1 VELAECAGLAM
12 VRPPDRDP
20 ERTGTAG
27 VGSVLDLALDRL
39 RAECDDQ
46 RPMEVFLAL
55 GGSGTV
61 DGGIGALRAMG
72 VEIVGPEGHP
82 DRPLLGRDLAAVR
95 DLRVPPA
102 ILARWAGVR
111 IRVLADVR
119 NPLSGPTGA
128 ARIFGPQKGA
138 SPAAV
143 ERLEHGLAHWGALLA
158 DRFGVDPD
166 LSGAGAAGGVG
177 IALAATLGA
186 TIEPGFDVV
195 ASLLGLDAA
204 IGERDLVITSEGR
217 LDRQSLMGKVI
228 GGVLDRAERH
238 GVPVIAV
245 PGAVEADLPDGIRRR
260 FAAIRSLEETVG
272 PDLARHR
279 TLDALRQTASA
290 AMRDLFR

>member
-1 VELAECAGLAM
+1 
-12 VRPPDRDP
+12 
-20 ERTGTAG
+20 
-27 VGSVLDLALDRL
+27 
-39 RAECDDQ
+39 
-46 RPMEVFLAL
+46 
-55 GGSGTV
+55 
-61 DGGIGALRAMG
+61 
-72 VEIVGPEGHP
+72 
-82 DRPLLGRDLAAVR
+82 
-95 DLRVPPA
+95 
-102 ILARWAGVR
+102 
-111 IRVLADVR
+111 
-119 NPLSGPTGA
+119 
-128 ARIFGPQKGA
+128 
-138 SPAAV
+138 
-143 ERLEHGLAHWGALLA
+143 LLA